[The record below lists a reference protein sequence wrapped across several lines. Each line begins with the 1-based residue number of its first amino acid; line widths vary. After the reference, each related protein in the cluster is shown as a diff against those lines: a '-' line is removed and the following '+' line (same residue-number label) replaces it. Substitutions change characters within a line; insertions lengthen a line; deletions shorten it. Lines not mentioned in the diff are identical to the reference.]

1 MAINV
6 TPNSTPTTMKKR
18 MPASIAALAL
28 ALTALQALVTGSTH
42 ASTPEVSPAADT
54 QTYAEFV
61 QALHPRSATPV
72 VAVLA
77 HPEGTETT
85 DFLVPHALL
94 QRAGVQVVTV
104 STKAGP
110 VPLMPALTV
119 QVDTDFAAFAQRYP
133 QGPDYVLV
141 PAMHRSDDPQ
151 VLAWLRQQQERGA
164 IVIGICA
171 GAQVLAQAGLL
182 DGRRFTGHWWDRS
195 TLARSPGARY
205 VANQRYLV
213 DQGVATTTGVSASVP
228 VTLALIE
235 ALQGPQRAAELARSV
250 GETDWGVQHASERFA
265 LDTAA
270 VWATVRNTLAFWQH
284 ETVGIP
290 VPSGSDDIA
299 LALVA
304 DAWSRSYRSQ
314 AVAVASGP
322 VILASGLTLLPT
334 PSAQATQAAL
344 PPQRPALCQLDDTL
358 QTLTE
363 RYGTATSRWVATQLE
378 YTPPTATRN
387 ACE

>member
-1 MAINV
+1 
-6 TPNSTPTTMKKR
+6 MKKR
-18 MPASIAALAL
+18 MPASIAALTL
-28 ALTALQALVTGSTH
+28 ALTAWLTLATAPTQAR
-42 ASTPEVSPAADT
+42 TPEAEATSP

-61 QALHPRSATPV
+61 QALQPHRSAPV

-77 HPEGTETT
+77 HSEGTETT

-94 QRAGVQVVTV
+94 QRAGVQVVAV
-104 STKAGP
+104 APQAGP

-119 QVDTDFAAFAQRYP
+119 QVDTDLAAFDQRFP

-141 PAMHRSDDPQ
+141 PALHRSDDPQ

-195 TLARSPGARY
+195 ALARRPGARF
-205 VANQRYLV
+205 VADQRYLV

-250 GETDWGVQHASERFA
+250 GEADWGVQHASERFA
-265 LDTAA
+265 LDAA
-270 VWATVRNTLAFWQH
+270 ALWITVRNTLAFWQH
-284 ETVGIP
+284 DTVGIP
-290 VPSGSDDIA
+290 VSAGSDDIA

-314 AVAVASGP
+314 AVALAGAP
-322 VILASGLTLLPT
+322 VPLASGLTLLPT
-334 PSAQATQAAL
+334 PAAPATLTAL
-344 PPQRPALCQLDDTL
+344 PTQRPALCQLDDTL
-358 QTLTE
+358 QTLAE
-363 RYGTATSRWVATQLE
+363 RYGTGTSRWVATQLE
-378 YTPPTATRN
+378 YTPPTAPRS

>member
-1 MAINV
+1 MAIHS
-6 TPNSTPTTMKKR
+6 TLARAPNAMKKQ

-28 ALTALQALVTGSTH
+28 ALSTALAVMAPTQ
-42 ASTPEVSPAADT
+42 ASTPDAAPDGA

-61 QALHPRSATPV
+61 QALQPRRSAPV

-77 HPEGTETT
+77 HSDGTETT

-94 QRAGVQVVTV
+94 QRAGVQVVAV
-104 STKAGP
+104 APQAGP

-119 QVDTDFAAFAQRYP
+119 RVDTDFATFDQRFP

-141 PAMHRSDDPQ
+141 PALHRSDDPQ
-151 VLAWLRQQQERGA
+151 VLAWLRQQQQRGA

-171 GAQVLAQAGLL
+171 GAQVLAQAKLL

-205 VANQRYLV
+205 VADQRYLV

-235 ALQGPQRAAELARSV
+235 ALQGPQRAAELARGV
-250 GETDWGVQHASERFA
+250 GATDWGVRHNSAEFA
-265 LDTAA
+265 LDASA
-270 VWATVRNTLAFWQH
+270 VWTTARNTLAFWQF

-290 VPSGSDDIA
+290 VAAGSDDIA

-314 AVAVASGP
+314 AVAVASSP
-322 VILASGLTLLPT
+322 VPLASGLTLLPT
-334 PSAQATQAAL
+334 PGAQATQAAL
-344 PPQRPALCQLDDTL
+344 PPRRAALCQLDDTL
-358 QTLTE
+358 QTLAA
-363 RYGTATSRWVATQLE
+363 RYGAATSHWVATQLE
-378 YTPPTATRN
+378 YAPPAAPRST
-387 ACE
+387 CE